1 MDTQKVYCFERRG
14 GACNPNIEPAAN
26 AATPGRLGAVMD
38 AIIPRQGN
46 MPSAT
51 EAGGLRYF
59 AALKQAEPGL
69 AAEIQ
74 AALDQV
80 GDSSPAVEALQRLE
94 REHPAQFVVLRDFV
108 YEAYYT
114 QPQVWKLIGY
124 EFHATD
130 HQGPKMKPFDEAVLA
145 TVRTKPK
152 HYRET
157 RRCSR
162 QPRTFS

>member
-1 MDTQKVYCFERRG
+1 MRWTRRKFIASSAGAALVTQ
-14 GACNPNIEPAAN
+14 IEPAAN
-26 AATPGRLGAVMD
+26 AATPARLGAAMD

-59 AALKQAEPGL
+59 TALKQAEPAL
-69 AAEIQ
+69 AAEIL

-80 GDSSPAVEALQRLE
+80 GDSSPVVEALKQLE
-94 REHPAQFVVLRDFV
+94 KEHPAQFVVLRDFV

-152 HYRET
+152 YYRET
-157 RRCSR
+157 
-162 QPRTFS
+162 